1 MASKT
6 AMPQI
11 SLQDVE
17 KKICELT
24 QCVKA
29 GSELLDAIN
38 TITFKAV
45 RMIDDAV
52 EKVDAI
58 KHTEAKV
65 GSKVHFCSED
75 LKAAA
80 KYSLVFVNKV
90 DDLYWYCSRPE
101 ELARIKKDCLT
112 KPNPDLTS
120 LKALVAQLQRSLVQA
135 EQARHDFE
143 SACSSTSKS
152 SAEAAEECRH
162 QAIRAQSKKR
172 ATRAV
177 GGTVATMAI
186 LAGVGGGITAS
197 AIAGAFTFGIGAI
210 VGLTLTAC
218 AVGAAAAGLATGVGT
233 AIVTGVIA
241 KDLAD
246 TEKGF
251 KEIQSVFD
259 RLIHAASSIKGA
271 VDSVHIILL
280 RTSTLIEDVENHT
293 NDCQNITSLI
303 DAVELL
309 WKRSSGAYNV
319 TSCCRVTM
327 KNSID
332 KLEGKI

>member
-1 MASKT
+1 
-6 AMPQI
+6 MPQI

-17 KKICELT
+17 KHIRELT
-24 QCVKA
+24 QCVEA

-38 TITFKAV
+38 TFTSKAV

-58 KHTEAKV
+58 KHTEINV

-80 KYSLVFVNKV
+80 KYSHVFVDKV

-120 LKALVAQLQRSLVQA
+120 LKALVSQLQRSLVQA
-135 EQARHDFE
+135 EQGRQDFE
-143 SACSSTSKS
+143 SACSSASKS
-152 SAEAAEECRH
+152 SAEAAEESRH

-177 GGTVATMAI
+177 GGAVATTA
-186 LAGVGGGITAS
+186 LVAGVGGGVTAS
-197 AIAGAFTFGIGAI
+197 VIAGVFTLGIGTI
-210 VGLTLTAC
+210 VGLSLT
-218 AVGAAAAGLATGVGT
+218 AAGLATGVGT
-233 AIVTGVIA
+233 AVATGVIA
-241 KDLAD
+241 KDFAD

-251 KEIQSVFD
+251 EELQSVFD
-259 RLIHAASSIKGA
+259 HF
-271 VDSVHIILL
+271 LL
-280 RTSTLIEDVENHT
+280 
-293 NDCQNITSLI
+293 
-303 DAVELL
+303 
-309 WKRSSGAYNV
+309 
-319 TSCCRVTM
+319 
-327 KNSID
+327 
-332 KLEGKI
+332 LE